1 MNTPKQISQQYS
13 FYRRIKTQ
21 KPNDE
26 LVTNPQKRTEYNF
39 PQGVKNIR
47 KSYWVSVLLIFLLAF
62 FVTSFGAEPVVAEE
76 ETVVVRGT
84 TITITATLLQNGSYG
99 NPVPDQRIF
108 FFDQTYNIPLGSAKT
123 DTNGVAM
130 ISWSIPLNHTL
141 GMTMINATFYGND
154 SLSLASS
161 AQWTFLSIL
170 SSTNIDISQIS
181 DNLAP
186 GDILTFSVHLN
197 DDSSSSIPDATIA
210 VFKDDTLLAK
220 NKTDSSG
227 ETHFAIECNSSW
239 ITLGDNNIRVV
250 YSQDLDNFLDS
261 SESMFTVNISKIP
274 TSIIPQ
280 GSYPDEIM
288 LDESFNL
295 YIELSDTGHS
305 LPNEYL
311 EVTLDDNLFSYIK
324 SNSSGIAHL
333 QMDIDERF
341 TLGTHTLRIQYNG
354 TERHSESYYE
364 ADLTILTPVQ
374 LTVTLPESVEI
385 GVIFEIEVSASD
397 LLDRLIPDFDISI
410 LDITSNQR
418 FTMPSSLS
426 EITTI
431 FEYELQGPLGIHSL
445 KIELT
450 GNPFILDTSSISNF
464 TAWSKPE
471 IQLVACNVEHYASP
485 DQEIVFEIQ
494 TNDWAGN
501 FSLREI
507 QLSIDGENHL
517 SVYTNITGGTTLI
530 FSAPSLE
537 DQYNISIS
545 YGGNNTLFELATK
558 LDYILYVTHKIPIRL
573 ELDFYEIVAPL
584 RELSVHI
591 IITAFN
597 GSTPQGITVSFNW
610 LDSIDTV
617 ESKEGGIIT
626 LHLKIPTTIGNHFLS
641 YDSESSESVQAT
653 SGSFLIVIS
662 SSDIMLL
669 EGVGI
674 SGLVVVLTI
683 SVGLSIVPFLR
694 RKYLVG

>member
-1 MNTPKQISQQYS
+1 M
-13 FYRRIKTQ
+13 
-21 KPNDE
+21 
-26 LVTNPQKRTEYNF
+26 
-39 PQGVKNIR
+39 
-47 KSYWVSVLLIFLLAF
+47 VSILLIFLLALS
-62 FVTSFGAEPVVAEE
+62 VTLFGAEPVVAEE
-76 ETVVVRGT
+76 ETVVARGT

-123 DTNGVAM
+123 NTNGVAM

-154 SLSLASS
+154 TLSLAPS
-161 AQWTFLSIL
+161 AQWTFLSIV

-181 DNLAP
+181 DILAP
-186 GDILTFSVHLN
+186 GDMLTFSVHLT

-210 VFKDDTLLAK
+210 VFKDAILLAK

-295 YIELSDTGHS
+295 YIELSDTDHS
-305 LPNEYL
+305 LPNEFL

-333 QMDIDERF
+333 QIDIDERF
-341 TLGTHTLRIQYNG
+341 TLGIHTLRIQYNG

-364 ADLTILTPVQ
+364 TDLAILTPVQ

-385 GVIFEIEVSASD
+385 GVIFEIKVSVSD
-397 LLDRLIPDFDISI
+397 LLNRLIPDFDISI

-418 FTMPSSLS
+418 FTIPSSLS

-431 FEYELQGPLGIHSL
+431 FEYELQGPSGIHNL

-485 DQEIVFEIQ
+485 DQEIVFKIQ
-494 TNDWAGN
+494 MNDWAGN
-501 FSLREI
+501 LSLREI
-507 QLSIDGENHL
+507 QLSIDGESHH
-517 SVYTNITGGTTLI
+517 SVHTNSTGGTTLI

-545 YGGNNTLFELATK
+545 YSGNNTLFELATK
-558 LDYILYVTHKIPIRL
+558 LDYSLYVTHKMPIRL
-573 ELDFYEIVAPL
+573 ELDFYEIVSPL

-591 IITAFN
+591 TITALN

-617 ESKEGGIIT
+617 ESKEGGIII
-626 LHLKIPTTIGNHFLS
+626 LHLKIPATIGNHFLS
-641 YDSESSESVQAT
+641 YDSEDLESVQAT
-653 SGSFLIVIS
+653 SGSFLIEIS
-662 SSDIMLL
+662 SSDIMSL

-674 SGLVVVLTI
+674 TGLVVILII

>member
-1 MNTPKQISQQYS
+1 MTNL
-13 FYRRIKTQ
+13 Q
-21 KPNDE
+21 KS
-26 LVTNPQKRTEYNF
+26 TEHNF
-39 PQGVKNIR
+39 PQGVTNIR
-47 KSYWVSVLLIFLLAF
+47 KSYWVSILLIFLLAL
-62 FVTSFGAEPVVAEE
+62 FVTSFSTEPVVAEE
-76 ETVVVRGT
+76 EIVATRGT

-99 NPVPDQRIF
+99 NPVPDQWIF

-161 AQWTFLSIL
+161 AQWTVLSIL
-170 SSTNIDISQIS
+170 SATNITISQIS
-181 DNLAP
+181 DILAP
-186 GDILTFSVHLN
+186 GDTLTFSVHLT

-210 VFKDDTLLAK
+210 VFKNDTLLAK

-227 ETHFAIECNSSW
+227 ETHFEIKCNSSW

-250 YSQDLDNFLDS
+250 YSQDLDSFLDS
-261 SESMFTVNISKIP
+261 SESMFTVNISKIA

-280 GSYPDEIM
+280 SSHPNEIM

-295 YIELSDTGHS
+295 YIELSDTNDS
-305 LPNEYL
+305 LPNELL
-311 EVTLDDNLFSYIK
+311 EVTLDDNLLSYIT
-324 SNSSGIAHL
+324 SNSSGIAHFHT
-333 QMDIDERF
+333 DIDERF
-341 TLGTHTLRIQYNG
+341 TLGTHTLKIQYNG
-354 TERHSESYYE
+354 TERYSESYYE
-364 ADLTILTPVQ
+364 AYLTILTPVQ

-418 FTMPSSLS
+418 FTIPSSLS

-431 FEYELQGPLGIHSL
+431 FEYELQGPPGVHIL
-445 KIELT
+445 KIELA
-450 GNPFILDTSSISNF
+450 GNPFILDTSLVSNL
-464 TAWSKPE
+464 TVWSKPE
-471 IQLVACNVEHYASP
+471 ILLVACNVEHYASP

-494 TNDWAGN
+494 MNDWAGN

-507 QLSIDGENHL
+507 HLSIDGESHL
-517 SVYTNITGGTTLI
+517 SVHTNITGGTTLI
-530 FSAPSLE
+530 FTAPSQE
-537 DQYNISIS
+537 DQYNITIS
-545 YGGNNTLFELATK
+545 YNGNNALFELATK
-558 LDYILYVTHKIPIRL
+558 LDYSLYVTHKMPIRL
-573 ELDFYEIVAPL
+573 ELDFYEIVPSL

-591 IITAFN
+591 TVTALN

-610 LDSIDTV
+610 LDSIDTI

-626 LHLKIPTTIGNHFLS
+626 LHLKIPATSGNHFLS
-641 YDSESSESVQAT
+641 YDSEESESVHST
-653 SGSFLIVIS
+653 SGSFLIEIS
-662 SSDIMLL
+662 ASDIISL

-674 SGLVVVLTI
+674 TGLVVVLAI
-683 SVGLSIVPFLR
+683 SIGLSIVPFLR

>member
-1 MNTPKQISQQYS
+1 
-13 FYRRIKTQ
+13 
-21 KPNDE
+21 
-26 LVTNPQKRTEYNF
+26 LVS
-39 PQGVKNIR
+39 I
-47 KSYWVSVLLIFLLAF
+47 LLIFLLAL

-76 ETVVVRGT
+76 ETVVARGT

-108 FFDQTYNIPLGSAKT
+108 FFDQTYNILLGSAKT

-141 GMTMINATFYGND
+141 GMTMINATFFGND
-154 SLSLASS
+154 TLSLASS
-161 AQWTFLSIL
+161 AQWTFLSIV
-170 SSTNIDISQIS
+170 SSTSINISQIS
-181 DNLAP
+181 DILAP
-186 GDILTFSVHLN
+186 DDMLTFSVHLT

-210 VFKDDTLLAK
+210 VFKDAILLAK

-280 GSYPDEIM
+280 GSYPDEII

-295 YIELSDTGHS
+295 YIELSDTEHS
-305 LPNEYL
+305 LPNEFL

-333 QMDIDERF
+333 QIDIDERF

-364 ADLTILTPVQ
+364 TDLTILTPVQ

-385 GVIFEIEVSASD
+385 GVIFEIKVSVSD
-397 LLDRLIPDFDISI
+397 LLNRLIPDFDISI

-418 FTMPSSLS
+418 FTISSSLS

-431 FEYELQGPLGIHSL
+431 FEYELQGPPGIHNL

-450 GNPFILDTSSISNF
+450 GNPFILDTNSISNF

-494 TNDWAGN
+494 MNDWAGN
-501 FSLREI
+501 LSLREI
-507 QLSIDGENHL
+507 QLSIDGESHL
-517 SVYTNITGGTTLI
+517 SVHTNNTGGTTLI

-537 DQYNISIS
+537 DQYNISILYS
-545 YGGNNTLFELATK
+545 GNNTLFELATK
-558 LDYILYVTHKIPIRL
+558 LDYSLYVTHKMPIRL
-573 ELDFYEIVAPL
+573 ELDFYEIVSPL

-591 IITAFN
+591 TITALN

-626 LHLKIPTTIGNHFLS
+626 LHLKIPATIGNHFLS
-641 YDSESSESVQAT
+641 YDSEDLESVQAT
-653 SGSFLIVIS
+653 SGSFLIEIS
-662 SSDIMLL
+662 SSDIMSL

-674 SGLVVVLTI
+674 TGLVVVLTI